1 MRRNP
6 KIAPLLRFSASL
18 WFSLRNFMQGCAY
31 QRVIMVTLAISRSIV
46 STFGSTTQ
54 AASSAPA
61 PLSEVELE
69 QRAIQAVLAG
79 HRDAFQPL
87 VEAHQSR
94 VYGLALRMLGNE
106 REAEDAAQD
115 AFLHAFA
122 RLGSYKPEWRFKTW
136 IMTITS
142 NLCIDR
148 LRRRRLEP
156 ANFAD
161 MTTDGAADGEID
173 FISHEP
179 QPDAEVV
186 KHQRDAALRAMLAE
200 LQVEDRSMVAMFY
213 FNNMRYE
220 EIAAAMNTTASAVK
234 SRLFR
239 ARQKMAQSK
248 WAAQL
253 S

>member
-1 MRRNP
+1 
-6 KIAPLLRFSASL
+6 
-18 WFSLRNFMQGCAY
+18 
-31 QRVIMVTLAISRSIV
+31 MVTLAIDRGIV
-46 STFGSTTQ
+46 NPFGGTTK
-54 AASSAPA
+54 AASTAPA
-61 PLSEVELE
+61 PPSEMELE
-69 QRAIQAVLAG
+69 QRAIKAVLAG
-79 HRDAFQPL
+79 NRDAFQPL

-94 VYGLALRMLGNE
+94 VYGLALRMLSNE

-161 MTTDGAADGEID
+161 MSVNGAADGEVD
-173 FISHEP
+173 FISHAP
-179 QPDAEVV
+179 QPDAIVATR
-186 KHQRDAALRAMLAE
+186 QRDAALRAMLAE
-200 LQVEDRSMVAMFY
+200 LQDEDRSMVAMFY
-213 FNNMRYE
+213 FNDLSYD
-220 EIAAAMNTTASAVK
+220 EIAAAMNTTVSAVK

-248 WAAQL
+248 WAAGMRD
-253 S
+253 

>member
-1 MRRNP
+1 
-6 KIAPLLRFSASL
+6 
-18 WFSLRNFMQGCAY
+18 
-31 QRVIMVTLAISRSIV
+31 MVALAIDRGIV
-46 STFGSTTQ
+46 SIFGSSTR
-54 AASSAPA
+54 AASPAPA
-61 PLSEVELE
+61 PPNEAELE
-69 QRAIQAVLAG
+69 QHAIRTVLAG
-79 HRDAFQPL
+79 NRDAFQLL
-87 VEAHQSR
+87 VDAHSSR

-142 NLCIDR
+142 NLCIDK

-161 MTTDGAADGEID
+161 MTPDSAPDGEVD
-173 FISHEP
+173 FTSREP
-179 QPDAEVV
+179 QPDAVVV
-186 KHQRDAALRAMLAE
+186 KRQRDAALRAMLAE
-200 LQVEDRSMVAMFY
+200 LPDEDRSMVAMFY
-213 FNNMRYE
+213 FNDMCYD
-220 EIAAAMNTTASAVK
+220 EIAATMNTTVSAVK

-248 WAAQL
+248 WAARVRD
-253 S
+253 

>member
-1 MRRNP
+1 VQLY
-6 KIAPLLRFSASL
+6 KVLRVSD
-18 WFSLRNFMQGCAY
+18 
-31 QRVIMVTLAISRSIV
+31 VTMVTLAINRGIV
-46 STFGSTTQ
+46 STIGGMTK
-54 AASSAPA
+54 ALPAPA
-61 PLSEVELE
+61 PAPPTEAELE
-69 QRAIQAVLAG
+69 QRAVKAVLAG
-79 HRDAFQPL
+79 NRDAFQPL

-142 NLCIDR
+142 NLCIDK

-156 ANFAD
+156 ASFAD
-161 MTTDGAADGEID
+161 MTTDNTADGEID
-173 FISHEP
+173 FTSHEP
-179 QPDAEVV
+179 QPDVV
-186 KHQRDAALRAMLAE
+186 VAARQRDAALRAMLAE
-200 LQVEDRSMVAMFY
+200 LQDEDRSMVAMFY
-213 FNNMRYE
+213 FNDMSYD
-220 EIAAAMNTTASAVK
+220 EIALALNTTVSAVK

-248 WAAQL
+248 WAAEMRD
-253 S
+253 

>member
-1 MRRNP
+1 
-6 KIAPLLRFSASL
+6 
-18 WFSLRNFMQGCAY
+18 
-31 QRVIMVTLAISRSIV
+31 MVTLAIDRGIV
-46 STFGSTTQ
+46 STFGRTTE
-54 AASSAPA
+54 SVTTAPA
-61 PLSEVELE
+61 PLSEAEVE

-87 VEAHQSR
+87 VEAHSSR
-94 VYGLALRMLGNE
+94 VYGLALRMLSNE
-106 REAEDAAQD
+106 REAEDTAQD

-161 MTTDGAADGEID
+161 LTPANADGEID
-173 FISHEP
+173 FISREP
-179 QPDAEVV
+179 LPDAVV
-186 KHQRDAALRAMLAE
+186 AKRQRDAALRALLAE
-200 LQVEDRSMVAMFY
+200 LPDEDRSMVALFY
-213 FNNMRYE
+213 FNDQSYD
-220 EIAAAMNTTASAVK
+220 EIAAAMNTTVSAVK

-253 S
+253 T

>member
-1 MRRNP
+1 
-6 KIAPLLRFSASL
+6 
-18 WFSLRNFMQGCAY
+18 
-31 QRVIMVTLAISRSIV
+31 MVTLAMNRGIA
-46 STFGSTTQ
+46 STMGGMTK
-54 AASSAPA
+54 AAPMPALTSA
-61 PLSEVELE
+61 PLSEAELE
-69 QRAIQAVLAG
+69 QHAIQAVLAG
-79 HRDAFQPL
+79 NRDAFHAL

-142 NLCIDR
+142 NLCIDK

-156 ANFAD
+156 ATFAD
-161 MTTDGAADGEID
+161 LQTDGVDGEID
-173 FISHEP
+173 FTSHAP
-179 QPDAEVV
+179 QPDAVMM
-186 KHQRDAALRAMLAE
+186 KRQRDAALRAMLAE
-200 LQVEDRSMVAMFY
+200 LPDEDRSMVAMFY
-213 FNNMRYE
+213 FNDMSYE
-220 EIAAAMNTTASAVK
+220 EIAAAMSTSVSAVK

-248 WAAQL
+248 WAAGMRD

>member
-1 MRRNP
+1 
-6 KIAPLLRFSASL
+6 
-18 WFSLRNFMQGCAY
+18 
-31 QRVIMVTLAISRSIV
+31 MVTLAMNRGIV
-46 STFGSTTQ
+46 NPFGGTTK
-54 AASSAPA
+54 AVPTAPA
-61 PLSEVELE
+61 PLSEAELE
-69 QRAIQAVLAG
+69 QRAIRAALAG
-79 HRDAFQPL
+79 NRDAFQPL

-94 VYGLALRMLGNE
+94 VFGLALRMLGNE

-142 NLCIDR
+142 NLCIDK

-161 MTTDGAADGEID
+161 MTANGAADGEVD
-173 FISHEP
+173 FISHAP
-179 QPDAEVV
+179 QPDAIVM
-186 KHQRDAALRAMLAE
+186 KRQRDAALRAMLAE
-200 LQVEDRSMVAMFY
+200 LQDEDRSMVAMFY
-213 FNNMRYE
+213 FNDLSYD
-220 EIAAAMNTTASAVK
+220 EIAAAMNTTVSAVK

-239 ARQKMAQSK
+239 ARQKLAQSK

-253 S
+253 T

>member
-1 MRRNP
+1 
-6 KIAPLLRFSASL
+6 
-18 WFSLRNFMQGCAY
+18 
-31 QRVIMVTLAISRSIV
+31 MVTLAIDRGIV
-46 STFGSTTQ
+46 STIGGMPK
-54 AASSAPA
+54 AAPA
-61 PLSEVELE
+61 HTPPTEAETE
-69 QRAIQAVLAG
+69 QRAIKAVLAG
-79 HRDAFQPL
+79 NRDAFQPL
-87 VEAHQSR
+87 VDAHSSR

-142 NLCIDR
+142 NLCIDK

-161 MTTDGAADGEID
+161 MTPDNAPDGEVD
-173 FISHEP
+173 FTSHEP
-179 QPDAEVV
+179 QPDAVLV
-186 KHQRDAALRAMLAE
+186 KRQRDAALRAMLAE
-200 LQVEDRSMVAMFY
+200 LPDEDRSMVALFY
-213 FNNMRYE
+213 FNDLSYDD
-220 EIAAAMNTTASAVK
+220 IAAAMNTTVSAVK

-248 WAAQL
+248 WAMGL
-253 S
+253 KD

>member
-1 MRRNP
+1 
-6 KIAPLLRFSASL
+6 
-18 WFSLRNFMQGCAY
+18 
-31 QRVIMVTLAISRSIV
+31 MVTLAIDRSIV
-46 STFGSTTQ
+46 SIFGGSTH
-54 AASSAPA
+54 AASPA
-61 PLSEVELE
+61 QPPPTEAEVE
-69 QRAIQAVLAG
+69 QRAIKAVLAG
-79 HRDAFQPL
+79 NRDAFQAL
-87 VEAHQSR
+87 VDAHSSR

-142 NLCIDR
+142 NLCIDK

-161 MTTDGAADGEID
+161 MTTDTTPDGEVD
-173 FISHEP
+173 FTSHEP
-179 QPDAEVV
+179 QPDAVMV

-200 LQVEDRSMVAMFY
+200 LPDEDRSMVAMFY
-213 FNNMRYE
+213 FNDMRYD
-220 EIAAAMNTTASAVK
+220 EIAGAMRTTVSAVK

-248 WAAQL
+248 WAAGL
-253 S
+253 KNS